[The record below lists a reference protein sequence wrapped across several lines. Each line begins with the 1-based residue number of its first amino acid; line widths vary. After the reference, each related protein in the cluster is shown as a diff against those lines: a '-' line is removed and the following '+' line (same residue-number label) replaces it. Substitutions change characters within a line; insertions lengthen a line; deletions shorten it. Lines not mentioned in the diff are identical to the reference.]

1 MPDSLSLLSS
11 ARWYDLTQPL
21 SIFTPP
27 VPGEMPLQVHFFKRL
42 TGSWGGGQGA
52 NGQLIEWS
60 NNTGTHLVGPRAFHS
75 GAEAIADLPL
85 ERLCGPGVVVD
96 VSDAVEDYGFYTPEM
111 IEDRAEVREGDV
123 LVIHTGYHRYAYDQP
138 DVENP
143 DAQGGIE
150 NKEFGYYVRHPG
162 PSPDFF
168 PWALD
173 KKLKVVGVD
182 CGSAEHPMNTNVRRL
197 HAAEFAK
204 AETRARETTGKS
216 WDELF
221 PPAEYYALTHRTMPK
236 AGLCLAEALGG
247 DLGRLLGG
255 RPAQRAWFFVPP
267 LPFMEVESAWSR
279 VAALRPPEGM
289 DEDEFFETMAS
300 IEMLDMTLPFSVQT
314 PQWANYEPLS
324 IKYTKRVGGQDLGL
338 GRNNAHC
345 RASFHLATHMDG
357 EKHFWAGGRTIGEVP
372 FEYWHGP
379 GVIVDISDEVSDSSV
394 YTPAMIED
402 RVELEDGDILLLKT
416 GWSRFG
422 WASPDSD
429 EFRYMI
435 QHPGPSPDFADWC
448 VERKIKWLG
457 IDCVAMEHPMNTIQ
471 RLFHPGQFAVANEKL
486 KAQYGK
492 DWDEVYPQET
502 YYQDMHL
509 NLFPKGIVHAENLG
523 GAIADAPTGRYYVA
537 AFIQRGMEL
546 ASCWGRFVA
555 FRGEDA

>member
-1 MPDSLSLLSS
+1 MNRQDVIETLSS

-21 SIFTPP
+21 SVFTPP
-27 VPGEMPLQVHFFKRL
+27 SPGEMPLQVHFFKRL

-75 GAEAIADLPL
+75 GARAIADIPL
-85 ERLCGPGVVVD
+85 TGLCGEGVVAD
-96 VSDAVEDYGFYTPEM
+96 VSDAVSDYGFYTPEM
-111 IEDRAEVREGDV
+111 ITDRVAVKKGDILIV
-123 LVIHTGYHRYAYDQP
+123 HTGYHRYAWDLP
-138 DVENP
+138 DVANP
-143 DAQGGIE
+143 KAQGGVE

-173 KKLKVVGVD
+173 MELKVVGVD
-182 CGSAEHPMNTNVRRL
+182 CGSAEHPMNTAVRRL
-197 HAAEFAK
+197 HPPEFAK
-204 AETRARETTGKS
+204 AEAAAREATGKS
-216 WDELF
+216 WDELV
-221 PPAEYYALTHRTMPK
+221 PPSAYYGLTHRTLPT
-236 AGLCLAEALGG
+236 AGLLLLVALGG
-247 DLGRLLGG
+247 EIGELLD
-255 RPAQRAWFFVPP
+255 QRAWFFVPP
-267 LPFMEVESAWSR
+267 LPFMEVESAWAR
-279 VAALRPPEGM
+279 VAALGPAEGG
-289 DEDEFFETMAS
+289 DPSKLLAVMAE

-357 EKHFWAGGRTIGEVP
+357 EKHFWAAGRTIGEVP
-372 FEYWHGP
+372 LDHWHGP
-379 GVIVDISDEVSDSSV
+379 GVIVDISGVVSDSSV
-394 YTPAMIED
+394 YTPAMIEE
-402 RVELEDGDILLLKT
+402 RVDLEDGDILLIKA
-416 GWSRFG
+416 GWHRYG
-422 WASPDSD
+422 WNSPDSD

-448 VERKIKWLG
+448 IERKIKWLG

-471 RLFHPGQFAVANEKL
+471 RIFHPGTFIVANEKW
-486 KAQYGK
+486 KEQYGK
-492 DWDEVYPQET
+492 DWDEVYPQDK

-523 GAIADAPTGRYYVA
+523 GAIAEAESGRYYIA

-555 FRGEDA
+555 FRER